1 MLRKKLSVLLYHQ
14 SVKKR
19 VPKDM
24 HELRVGKLNTQLLQ
38 EVAGEGDETRVRRVL
53 GKLVLNFRGKVR
65 TS

>member
-1 MLRKKLSVLLYHQ
+1 M
-14 SVKKR
+14 KKR

-65 TS
+65 TSG